1 MGYNIRT
8 IKDIK
13 PYLVRELIEIYP
25 EPEINA
31 LATIIIKTL
40 FSVSRLHA
48 ITQPQDPLSK
58 KKADEIITICNELR
72 SGKPL
77 QYILKETSFYNCVIR
92 LNPHVMIP
100 RPETEE
106 LVDLII
112 KENRG
117 YRGEILDA
125 GCGSGCIAIALA
137 VNLPGTKVTGIDI
150 SEEAVR
156 ISQENAML
164 NNAVVSFLLTDIL
177 NPNLKSPGS
186 AGIIVSNPPY
196 IPESEKVYIAKN
208 VFDFEPHMALF
219 VPDSDPLIYYRAIL
233 KMAEM
238 VLIPWGKVYFEIN
251 EAMGLLMTGLL
262 KSTGFSS
269 VEVVRDING
278 KDRIV
283 KGIKSKN
290 G

>member
-40 FSVSRLHA
+40 FGVSRLHA
-48 ITQPQDPLSK
+48 ITQPQDPISK

-77 QYILKETSFYNCVIR
+77 QYILEETSFYNCIIR
-92 LNPHVMIP
+92 VNPHVMIP

-117 YRGEILDA
+117 YKGEILDA

-150 SEEAVR
+150 SEEAIR
-156 ISQENAML
+156 ISQENALL
-164 NNAVVSFLLTDIL
+164 NNAVVSFLQTDIL
-177 NPNLKSPGS
+177 NPGLKSPDS
-186 AGIIVSNPPY
+186 MGIIVSNPPY
-196 IPESEKVYIAKN
+196 ILESEKVHIAKN
-208 VFDFEPHMALF
+208 VLDFEPHRALF
-219 VPDSDPLIYYRAIL
+219 VPDSDPLLYYMAIL
-233 KMAEM
+233 KMAEK
-238 VLIPWGKVYFEIN
+238 VLIPSGKVYFEIN
-251 EAMGLLMTGLL
+251 EALGLPMTRLL

-269 VEVVRDING
+269 VEVIMDING

-283 KGIKSKN
+283 KGIKS
-290 G
+290 

>member
-1 MGYNIRT
+1 MGYNIRI

-40 FSVSRLHA
+40 FGVSRLHA
-48 ITQPQDPLSK
+48 IMQPQDPISK
-58 KKADEIITICNELR
+58 KKADEIITICNELK

-77 QYILKETSFYNCVIR
+77 QYILEETSFYNCIIR
-92 LNPHVMIP
+92 VNPHVMIP

-106 LVDLII
+106 LIDLII

-150 SEEAVR
+150 SEEAIR
-156 ISQENAML
+156 ISQENALL
-164 NNAVVSFLLTDIL
+164 NNTVVSFLVIDIL
-177 NPNLKSPGS
+177 NPGFKSPGS
-186 AGIIVSNPPY
+186 MGIIVSNPPY
-196 IPESEKVYIAKN
+196 ILESEKVYISRN
-208 VFDFEPHMALF
+208 VLDFEPHRALF
-219 VPDSDPLIYYRAIL
+219 VPDSDPLLYYRAIL
-233 KMAEM
+233 KMAEK
-238 VLIPWGKVYFEIN
+238 VLIPSGKVYFEIN
-251 EAMGLLMTGLL
+251 ETLGLPMTGLL

-269 VEVVRDING
+269 VEVIRDING

-283 KGIKSKN
+283 KGIKS
-290 G
+290 

>member
-40 FSVSRLHA
+40 FGVSRLHA
-48 ITQPQDPLSK
+48 IMQPQDPISK
-58 KKADEIITICNELR
+58 KKVDEIITICNELR

-77 QYILKETSFYNCVIR
+77 QYILKETNFYNCFIR
-92 LNPHVMIP
+92 VNPHVMIP

-137 VNLPGTKVTGIDI
+137 INLPGTKVTGIDI
-150 SEEAVR
+150 SEEAIR
-156 ISQENAML
+156 ISQENALL

-177 NPNLKSPGS
+177 NPGLKSPGS
-186 AGIIVSNPPY
+186 MGIIVSNPPY
-196 IPESEKVYIAKN
+196 ILESEKVHIAKN
-208 VFDFEPHMALF
+208 VLDFEPHRALF
-219 VPDSDPLIYYRAIL
+219 VPDSDPLLYYRAIL
-233 KMAEM
+233 KLAEKI
-238 VLIPWGKVYFEIN
+238 LIPPGKVYFEIN
-251 EAMGLLMTGLL
+251 EVLGLPMTGLL

-269 VEVVRDING
+269 VEVIRDING

-283 KGIKSKN
+283 KGIKS
-290 G
+290 

>member
-40 FSVSRLHA
+40 FGVSRLHA
-48 ITQPQDPLSK
+48 IIQLQDPISK

-77 QYILKETSFYNCVIR
+77 QYILEETSFYNCIIR
-92 LNPHVMIP
+92 VNPHVMIP

-150 SEEAVR
+150 SEEAIR
-156 ISQENAML
+156 ISQENALL
-164 NNAVVSFLLTDIL
+164 NNAVVSFLQTDIL
-177 NPNLKSPGS
+177 NPGLKSPDS
-186 AGIIVSNPPY
+186 MGIIVSNPPY
-196 IPESEKVYIAKN
+196 ILESEKVYIAKN
-208 VFDFEPHMALF
+208 VLDFEPHRALF
-219 VPDSDPLIYYRAIL
+219 VPDSDPLLYYKAIL
-233 KMAEM
+233 KMAEKI
-238 VLIPWGKVYFEIN
+238 LIPSGKVYFEIN
-251 EAMGLLMTGLL
+251 EAFGLQMTGLL

-269 VEVVRDING
+269 VEVIRDING

-283 KGIKSKN
+283 KGIKS
-290 G
+290 

>member
-1 MGYNIRT
+1 MGYKIRI

-13 PYLVRELIEIYP
+13 PYLASELIEIYP

-40 FSVSRLHA
+40 FGVSRLHA
-48 ITQPQDPLSK
+48 ITQPLDPISK

-77 QYILKETSFYNCVIR
+77 QYILGETSFYNCVIR
-92 LNPHVMIP
+92 VNPDVMIP

-117 YRGEILDA
+117 YRGEIIDA

-150 SEEAVR
+150 SEEAIR
-156 ISQENAML
+156 ISQENAL
-164 NNAVVSFLLTDIL
+164 FNNAVVSFLPGDIL
-177 NPNLKSPGS
+177 NPGLKSPGNV
-186 AGIIVSNPPY
+186 GIIVSNPPY
-196 IPESEKVYIAKN
+196 IPESEKVHIAKN
-208 VFDFEPHMALF
+208 VLDFEPHRALF
-219 VPDSDPLIYYRAIL
+219 IPDSDPLLYYRAIL
-233 KMAEM
+233 KMAEK
-238 VLIPWGKVYFEIN
+238 VLIPSGKVYFEIN
-251 EAMGLLMTGLL
+251 EALGLQMTGLL

-269 VEVVRDING
+269 VEVIRDING

-283 KGIKSKN
+283 KGIKS
-290 G
+290 

>member
-1 MGYNIRT
+1 MGYNIRI

-13 PYLVRELIEIYP
+13 PYLARELIEIYP

-40 FSVSRLHA
+40 FGVSRLHA
-48 ITQPQDPLSK
+48 ITQPQDPISK

-77 QYILKETSFYNCVIR
+77 QYILEETSFYNCIIR
-92 LNPHVMIP
+92 VNPHVMIP

-150 SEEAVR
+150 SEQAIR
-156 ISQENAML
+156 ISQENALL
-164 NNAVVSFLLTDIL
+164 NNAVVSFLQTDIL
-177 NPNLKSPGS
+177 NPGLKSPDS
-186 AGIIVSNPPY
+186 MGIIVSNPPY
-196 IPESEKVYIAKN
+196 ILESEKVHIAKN
-208 VFDFEPHMALF
+208 VLDFEPHRALF
-219 VPDSDPLIYYRAIL
+219 VPDSDPLLYYRAIL
-233 KMAEM
+233 KMAEK
-238 VLIPWGKVYFEIN
+238 VLIPSGKVYFEIN
-251 EAMGLLMTGLL
+251 EAFGLQMTGLL

-269 VEVVRDING
+269 VEVIRDINV

-283 KGIKSKN
+283 KGIKS
-290 G
+290 

>member
-1 MGYNIRT
+1 MGYNIRI

-13 PYLVRELIEIYP
+13 PYLARELIEIYP

-40 FSVSRLHA
+40 FGVSRLHA
-48 ITQPQDPLSK
+48 ITQPQDPISK

-77 QYILKETSFYNCVIR
+77 QYILEETSFYNCIIR
-92 LNPHVMIP
+92 VNPHVMIP

-150 SEEAVR
+150 SEEAIR
-156 ISQENAML
+156 ISQENALL
-164 NNAVVSFLLTDIL
+164 NNAVVSFLQTDIL
-177 NPNLKSPGS
+177 NPGLKSPDS
-186 AGIIVSNPPY
+186 MGIIVSNPPY
-196 IPESEKVYIAKN
+196 ILESEKVHIAKN
-208 VFDFEPHMALF
+208 VLDFEPHRALF
-219 VPDSDPLIYYRAIL
+219 VPDSDPLLYYRAIL
-233 KMAEM
+233 KMAEK
-238 VLIPWGKVYFEIN
+238 VLIPSGKVYFEIN
-251 EAMGLLMTGLL
+251 EAFGLQMTGLL
-262 KSTGFSS
+262 KSTGFLS
-269 VEVVRDING
+269 VEVIRDINV

-283 KGIKSKN
+283 KGIKS
-290 G
+290 

>member
-40 FSVSRLHA
+40 FGVSRLHA
-48 ITQPQDPLSK
+48 ITQPQDPISK

-77 QYILKETSFYNCVIR
+77 QYILEETSFYNCIIR

-150 SEEAVR
+150 SEEAIR
-156 ISQENAML
+156 ISQENALL
-164 NNAVVSFLLTDIL
+164 NNAVVSFLQTDIL
-177 NPNLKSPGS
+177 NPGLKSPDS
-186 AGIIVSNPPY
+186 MGIIVSNPPY
-196 IPESEKVYIAKN
+196 ILESEKVHIAKN
-208 VFDFEPHMALF
+208 VLDFEPHRALF
-219 VPDSDPLIYYRAIL
+219 VPDSDPLLYYRAIL
-233 KMAEM
+233 KMAEK
-238 VLIPWGKVYFEIN
+238 VLIPSGKVYFEIN
-251 EAMGLLMTGLL
+251 EAFGLQMTGLL

-269 VEVVRDING
+269 VEVIRDINV

-283 KGIKSKN
+283 KGIKN
-290 G
+290 

>member
-40 FSVSRLHA
+40 FGVSRLHA
-48 ITQPQDPLSK
+48 ITQPQDPISK

-77 QYILKETSFYNCVIR
+77 QYILEETSFYNCIIR
-92 LNPHVMIP
+92 VNPHVMIP

-117 YRGEILDA
+117 YKGEILDA

-150 SEEAVR
+150 SEEAIR
-156 ISQENAML
+156 ISQENALL
-164 NNAVVSFLLTDIL
+164 NNAVVSFLQTDIL
-177 NPNLKSPGS
+177 NPGLKSPDS
-186 AGIIVSNPPY
+186 MGIIVSNPPY
-196 IPESEKVYIAKN
+196 ILESEKVHIAKN
-208 VFDFEPHMALF
+208 VLDFEPHRALF
-219 VPDSDPLIYYRAIL
+219 VPDSDPLLYYMAIL
-233 KMAEM
+233 KMAEK
-238 VLIPWGKVYFEIN
+238 VLIPSGKVYFEIN
-251 EAMGLLMTGLL
+251 EALGMPMTGLL

-269 VEVVRDING
+269 VEVIRDING

-283 KGIKSKN
+283 KGIKS
-290 G
+290 

>member
-40 FSVSRLHA
+40 FGVSRLHA
-48 ITQPQDPLSK
+48 ITQPQDPISK

-77 QYILKETSFYNCVIR
+77 QYILEETSFYNCIIR
-92 LNPHVMIP
+92 VNPHVMIP

-106 LVDLII
+106 LIDLII

-150 SEEAVR
+150 SEEAIR
-156 ISQENAML
+156 ISQENALL
-164 NNAVVSFLLTDIL
+164 NNAVVSFLQTDIL
-177 NPNLKSPGS
+177 NPGLKSPDS
-186 AGIIVSNPPY
+186 MGIIVSNPPY
-196 IPESEKVYIAKN
+196 ILESEKVHIAKN
-208 VFDFEPHMALF
+208 VLDFEPHRALF
-219 VPDSDPLIYYRAIL
+219 VPDSDPLLYYRAIL
-233 KMAEM
+233 KMAEK
-238 VLIPWGKVYFEIN
+238 VLIPSGKVYFEIN
-251 EAMGLLMTGLL
+251 EAFGLQMTGLL

-269 VEVVRDING
+269 VEVIRDINV

-283 KGIKSKN
+283 KGIKS
-290 G
+290 